1 LRLKCSRK
9 DSVKIG
15 FGSPAIINI
24 AKPGGTESCAHTRAA
39 KSKSLGQHCVGKLWL
54 YEILYNVNQGL

>member
-24 AKPGGTESCAHTRAA
+24 AKPGGTESLHGET
-39 KSKSLGQHCVGKLWL
+39 KSRGQHCVGKLWL